1 MIILKVA
8 KNQRFTLSLEDTFFE
23 KPQGGINLNPPAVLV
38 LIMMK
43 ISIIKN
49 IKYCN
54 AIHEVILNII
64 IFLCFYEYSW
74 Q

>member
-23 KPQGGINLNPPAVLV
+23 KPQGGINLNPLAVLV
-38 LIMMK
+38 LIMME